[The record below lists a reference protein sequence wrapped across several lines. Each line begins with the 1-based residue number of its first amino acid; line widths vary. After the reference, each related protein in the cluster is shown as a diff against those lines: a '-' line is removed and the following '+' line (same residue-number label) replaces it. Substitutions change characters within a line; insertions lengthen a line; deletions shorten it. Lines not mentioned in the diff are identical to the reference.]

1 MNLLPPSLFF
11 LLTFWKYSMNDF
23 SFMGML
29 LDQGTYLQAHLWHLS
44 LVFQQPWEE
53 VMHSS
58 LCWVK
63 DNLRN
68 GEIRYFTLNHN
79 QPPCDR
85 NFSSNPGPCP
95 VSDVIRE
102 EDYGLTIAVAQEWET
117 YRVWTRKRRL
127 RPVLLWP
134 GQLKV
139 RSSLQ
144 TPWHLSR
151 SLPDLR
157 VCLKAEWASAGEETL
172 PPQALNTTQGRGV
185 LFSFLVW
192 ATTRGRE
199 LPFWNIQVE
208 QHV

>member
-1 MNLLPPSLFF
+1 
-11 LLTFWKYSMNDF
+11 
-23 SFMGML
+23 MGVL

-102 EDYGLTIAVAQEWET
+102 EDYGTGVDHSCSPGMGDIQGVDQEKTVETSAVVTRLTEGEELTPDPMTSFQVFARSQSVPKGWVGISKWGDPPTAAPE
-117 YRVWTRKRRL
+117 YYTRE
-127 RPVLLWP
+127 
-134 GQLKV
+134 
-139 RSSLQ
+139 RSSVLI
-144 TPWHLSR
+144 P
-151 SLPDLR
+151 
-157 VCLKAEWASAGEETL
+157 
-172 PPQALNTTQGRGV
+172 GV
-185 LFSFLVW
+185 SNNQ
-192 ATTRGRE
+192 R
-199 LPFWNIQVE
+199 
-208 QHV
+208 